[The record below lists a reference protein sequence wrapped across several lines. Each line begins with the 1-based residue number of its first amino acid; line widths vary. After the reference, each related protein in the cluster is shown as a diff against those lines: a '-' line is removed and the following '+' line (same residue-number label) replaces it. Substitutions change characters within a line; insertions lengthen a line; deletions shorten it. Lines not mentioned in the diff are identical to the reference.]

1 MNKIVV
7 IGFLCVLAMFSCKKE
22 EPKPP
27 VVKTRVLRII
37 SVQINDQTWA
47 DNSVIYNVSVVGKPV
62 IKITFNDTID
72 VSKFVASKASFSG
85 DIGQNFTVSKGTD
98 TKTLLIMLTVLP
110 RDLTAYTFN
119 LDSGENLG
127 GSIYAS
133 FSSVFV
139 TQLDTT
145 PKFPTIS
152 TDSLLTL
159 VQKQTFRYFW
169 DYAHPVSGLARER
182 LGSGETVTT
191 GGSGFGLMAI
201 LVGINRGF
209 ITRNQGFEQIN
220 KIVNFLNKPE
230 TDKFH
235 GAFPHWMNGTT
246 GKVIPFSTKDNGA
259 DLIETSFLMQG
270 LLAVQAFFKSGNSSE
285 QAMCAIIQ
293 QLWEKVEW
301 SWFQK
306 NGEQKLYWHWSPN
319 YQWDMNMPITGWN
332 EGLIT
337 YVLAASSPTFPITKS
352 VYDNGWASN
361 GAMKNG
367 NSFYG
372 VTLPLG
378 EELGG
383 PLFFAHYSFLGL
395 DPRYLSDTYA
405 SYFAQN
411 QAHARINY
419 NYCVANPKGYT
430 GYSENCWGLTAS
442 DFPDGY
448 TASSPNNDQG
458 TIAPTAALASFP
470 YTPAESTKALNFFY
484 YTLGNRMWGE
494 YGFKDAFSLTRR
506 WFADSYLAIDQ
517 GPIIVMIENYRS
529 GLIWNTFMNHPDVKS
544 GLTKLGFIYQ

>member
-1 MNKIVV
+1 
-7 IGFLCVLAMFSCKKE
+7 
-22 EPKPP
+22 
-27 VVKTRVLRII
+27 
-37 SVQINDQTWA
+37 
-47 DNSVIYNVSVVGKPV
+47 
-62 IKITFNDTID
+62 
-72 VSKFVASKASFSG
+72 
-85 DIGQNFTVSKGTD
+85 
-98 TKTLLIMLTVLP
+98 
-110 RDLTAYTFN
+110 
-119 LDSGENLG
+119 
-127 GSIYAS
+127 
-133 FSSVFV
+133 
-139 TQLDTT
+139 
-145 PKFPTIS
+145 
-152 TDSLLTL
+152 
-159 VQKQTFRYFW
+159 
-169 DYAHPVSGLARER
+169 
-182 LGSGETVTT
+182 
-191 GGSGFGLMAI
+191 
-201 LVGINRGF
+201 
-209 ITRNQGFEQIN
+209 
-220 KIVNFLNKPE
+220 
-230 TDKFH
+230 
-235 GAFPHWMNGTT
+235 
-246 GKVIPFSTKDNGA
+246 
-259 DLIETSFLMQG
+259 
-270 LLAVQAFFKSGNSSE
+270 
-285 QAMCAIIQ
+285 
-293 QLWEKVEW
+293 
-301 SWFQK
+301 
-306 NGEQKLYWHWSPN
+306 
-319 YQWDMNMPITGWN
+319 MNMPITGWK

-337 YVLAASSPTFPITKS
+337 YVLAASSPTFPIAKS

-405 SYFAQN
+405 NYFTQN